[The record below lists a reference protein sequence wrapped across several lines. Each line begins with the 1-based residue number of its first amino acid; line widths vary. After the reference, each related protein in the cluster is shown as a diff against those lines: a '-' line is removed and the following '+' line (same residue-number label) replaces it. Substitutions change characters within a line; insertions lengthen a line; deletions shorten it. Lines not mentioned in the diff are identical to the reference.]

1 MGADLQHWEGA
12 KCGRGMSSEQVLRFL
27 EDAAAS
33 RTLRDKFSAVTDASD
48 FLLIAQRSGY
58 AFTSEEFIATIA
70 QLSKDAPVRRQTGV
84 WRWLRSIHNPME
96 VERQRRQ
103 GQDNGSDYW

>member
-1 MGADLQHWEGA
+1 
-12 KCGRGMSSEQVLRFL
+12 MSSEQVLRFL

-33 RTLRDKFSAVTDASD
+33 SALREKFSAVSDASD
-48 FLLIAQRSGY
+48 FLLVAQRCGY

-70 QLSKDAPVRRQTGV
+70 QLSKDTPVRRQTGV

-96 VERQRRQ
+96 VERQRRKAE
-103 GQDNGSDYW
+103 GNHDNDWS